1 MMKIKLHHYLH
12 IKMEIANAV
21 TKQQAQTHK
30 QFLISEGRY
39 KCLETRLVFDI
50 AYMANLSAFVCD
62 NIYPYANDDHL
73 KTAYRRACIE
83 LGLL

>member
-1 MMKIKLHHYLH
+1 MKIRLDHYLH
-12 IKMEIANAV
+12 IKMEIAKAV
-21 TKQQAQTHK
+21 SKERAQTYK

-39 KCLETRLVFDI
+39 KCLETRLIFDF
-50 AYMANLSAFVCD
+50 AAMANLTTFVCD

-83 LGLL
+83 LGLI